1 MFETT
6 SYTVDE
12 REEFVVVTATMV
24 GNNSLVDVTVLFGTV
39 DGTAIGIASET
50 SYNIHKKAEM

>member
-6 SYTVDE
+6 SYTVNE

-50 SYNIHKKAEM
+50 SYNIRNTY